1 MSGRSLE
8 QQTSREMALELYE
21 WEGIG
26 VEEWVCDNWGSDDE
40 AVSTGGGGGVI
51 TV

>member
-8 QQTSREMALELYE
+8 QQMSREMGLELYE

-40 AVSTGGGGGVI
+40 AVSMGYVFA
-51 TV
+51 

>member
-40 AVSTGGGGGVI
+40 AVSTGRGGVI
-51 TV
+51 TA